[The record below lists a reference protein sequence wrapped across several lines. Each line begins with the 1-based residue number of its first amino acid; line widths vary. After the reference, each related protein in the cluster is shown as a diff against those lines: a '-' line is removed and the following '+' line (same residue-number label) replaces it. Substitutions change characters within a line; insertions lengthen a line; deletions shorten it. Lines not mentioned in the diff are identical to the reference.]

1 MQDKALN
8 LYRSDVIAKNLVD
21 PNVKLSDNHFEITL
35 PLKTDVELPNN
46 LALARDRAI
55 VLRKKGL

>member
-8 LYRSDVIAKNLVD
+8 LYRSDVIAKNLVE
-21 PNVKLSDNHFEITL
+21 PNVKLSDSHFEIPL

-55 VLRKKGL
+55 ALRKKGL